1 MHARPFQRALVLGA
15 TGMIG
20 AHAVRSCLARGIA
33 VRALVR
39 PTSER
44 RLLEQLAQESQASG
58 APGIEYAVGDLGDPA
73 SLTRAL
79 EGCDLAIH
87 AAAPYPRKHFGKK
100 AFLEAAAHGM
110 RNFLDAARATVG
122 AETEAL
128 DSATP
133 GTRAG
138 ATDALARGAAAST
151 LRRIVYVSSSTT
163 IGLSPTPGRPANED
177 DLSRVPD
184 DSPYFAVKFLLE
196 DMASDAARAGL
207 PVVIV
212 NPTLCVDE
220 YDDHRTTA
228 MLLIPL
234 ARNKLPAFLKGV
246 VNAVA
251 TRDVGEGILLAALR
265 GRPGRRY
272 ILGGENLSTR
282 GLLERCAKVAGVK
295 PPRMT
300 MPIGLAQPISMATEL
315 LARLT
320 GTFPLFPMSGVRMS
334 RWSQPYSI
342 ERAREELGYAP
353 TPLDPAIERA
363 YAWYRARGWL

>member
-33 VRALVR
+33 VQALVR
-39 PTSER
+39 PASER

-87 AAAPYPRKHFGKK
+87 AAAPYPRRHFGKK
-100 AFLEAAAHGM
+100 AFLEAAARGM
-110 RNFLDAARATVG
+110 RNFLDAALA
-122 AETEAL
+122 A
-128 DSATP
+128 S
-133 GTRAG
+133 G
-138 ATDALARGAAAST
+138 ATSPT

-282 GLLERCAKVAGVK
+282 ELLERCAKVAGVK